1 MRLRLKLVS
10 IHFIVLLML
19 SVSFVVYVPKEA
31 YGSTTTLEGL
41 GDISRYNAVVFGNHK
56 AIGGDIEGAIAVQ
69 GDMDASGYTIVGA
82 AAGTSNIVGEKWV
95 DEGYPSLLLSGK
107 LKKSRE
113 ESFIIQNGIVVMTKE
128 SDPDRIIQSSYDRI
142 VYKEKLEI
150 DAKFN
155 EFRNIVNQVSKNAG
169 QYKTNTPIPNMSHGI
184 GKDINNPNIYV
195 SSELTGKIS
204 VDIRDVFLPNA
215 KDKDFIVMYSDAIE
229 VTFKNGSILYDTN
242 NIGKATDIVPTSQ
255 PYSPNS
261 PFTELYGKM
270 IWVFPNAK
278 KITTEGYGVVGSV
291 FAPNAVLETKGG
303 SINGQAFV
311 GAVQQ
316 TGGFEFHNFKF
327 NWKHWNKP
335 STGKVKIKKVD
346 SNNDNK
352 KLVGA
357 KFKIEDLNGKIVGE
371 LVTNEEGEAISKD
384 LPIGNYTLVEKE
396 APKGYELSKDK
407 IAVKVEKDAEVE
419 IKIGNK
425 KLPDPMG
432 KMKLVKVDISDK
444 NKKLAGAKFHIEDAK
459 GKVVGELITDEKG
472 EAISKDLPIGNY
484 TLVEKE
490 APKGYELS
498 KDKIAV
504 KVEKDAE
511 VEIKIGNKKLPDP
524 MGKMKLVKVD
534 ISDKNKKL
542 AGAKFKIED
551 LNGKIVGELVTNEEG
566 EAISKDL
573 PIGNYTLVEKEA
585 PKGYELSK
593 DKIAVKVEKDA
604 EVEIKIG
611 NKKLPDPMGK
621 MKLVKVDISDK
632 NKKLAG
638 AKFHIE
644 DAKGKVVGELITDEK
659 GEMISKD
666 LPIGNY
672 TLVEIEAPKG
682 YELLKDKIAVKIE
695 KDTVVEIKIENKKL
709 PDPTGQFE
717 IEKVDDKDSE
727 LKLKGAVFQVLDK
740 EGKELSRLIT
750 DEKGKVI
757 SNQLAIGKY
766 TIKEIKAPNGY
777 MLLRDPIEIEI
788 TEAVKKQKIT
798 VKNAKNNWVIPNT
811 GGSGTTIFYVM
822 GIMLMFGVLYF
833 CKKNRI
839 L

>member
-31 YGSTTTLEGL
+31 YGSTTNLEGL

-352 KLVGA
+352 KL
-357 KFKIEDLNGKIVGE
+357 
-371 LVTNEEGEAISKD
+371 
-384 LPIGNYTLVEKE
+384 
-396 APKGYELSKDK
+396 
-407 IAVKVEKDAEVE
+407 
-419 IKIGNK
+419 
-425 KLPDPMG
+425 M
-432 KMKLVKVDISDK
+432 
-444 NKKLAGAKFHIEDAK
+444 
-459 GKVVGELITDEKG
+459 
-472 EAISKDLPIGNY
+472 
-484 TLVEKE
+484 
-490 APKGYELS
+490 
-498 KDKIAV
+498 
-504 KVEKDAE
+504 
-511 VEIKIGNKKLPDP
+511 
-524 MGKMKLVKVD
+524 
-534 ISDKNKKL
+534 
-542 AGAKFKIED
+542 GAKFKIED

-788 TEAVKKQKIT
+788 TEAVKTQKIT

-811 GGSGTTIFYVM
+811 GGSGTTIFYVI

>member
-444 NKKLAGAKFHIEDAK
+444 NKKLAGAKF
-459 GKVVGELITDEKG
+459 
-472 EAISKDLPIGNY
+472 
-484 TLVEKE
+484 
-490 APKGYELS
+490 
-498 KDKIAV
+498 
-504 KVEKDAE
+504 
-511 VEIKIGNKKLPDP
+511 
-524 MGKMKLVKVD
+524 
-534 ISDKNKKL
+534 
-542 AGAKFKIED
+542 KIED

-659 GEMISKD
+659 GEIISKD

-811 GGSGTTIFYVM
+811 GGSGTTIFYVI

>member
-19 SVSFVVYVPKEA
+19 SVSFVVYVPQEA
-31 YGSTTTLEGL
+31 YGSTTNLEGL

-107 LKKSRE
+107 FKKSRE

-195 SSELTGKIS
+195 SSELTGKNNL
-204 VDIRDVFLPNA
+204 DIRDVFLPSA
-215 KDKDFIVMYSDAIE
+215 KDKDFIVMYSDATE

-242 NIGKATDIVPTSQ
+242 NIGRATDIVPTSQ

-261 PFTELYGKM
+261 PFTELYGKV

-327 NWKHWNKP
+327 NWQHWNKP

-444 NKKLAGAKFHIEDAK
+444 NKKLAGAKF
-459 GKVVGELITDEKG
+459 
-472 EAISKDLPIGNY
+472 
-484 TLVEKE
+484 
-490 APKGYELS
+490 
-498 KDKIAV
+498 
-504 KVEKDAE
+504 
-511 VEIKIGNKKLPDP
+511 
-524 MGKMKLVKVD
+524 
-534 ISDKNKKL
+534 
-542 AGAKFKIED
+542 KIED

-566 EAISKDL
+566 EVISKDL
-573 PIGNYTLVEKEA
+573 LIGNYTLVEVEA
-585 PKGYELSK
+585 PKGYELLK
-593 DKIAVKVEKDA
+593 DKITVKIEKDA

-788 TEAVKKQKIT
+788 TEAVKTQKIT

-811 GGSGTTIFYVM
+811 GGSGTTIFYVI

>member
-1 MRLRLKLVS
+1 MRLRFKLVS

-19 SVSFVVYVPKEA
+19 SVSFVVYVPKEV
-31 YGSTTTLEGL
+31 YGSTTNLEGL

-82 AAGTSNIVGEKWV
+82 AAGTSNIVGEKWG

-107 LKKSRE
+107 FKKSRE

-128 SDPDRIIQSSYDRI
+128 SDPDRIIQSPYDRI

-195 SSELTGKIS
+195 SSELTGKINL
-204 VDIRDVFLPNA
+204 DIRDVFLPNA

-229 VTFKNGSILYDTN
+229 VTFKNGSILYDKN
-242 NIGKATDIVPTSQ
+242 NIGRATDIIPTSQ

-261 PFTELYGKM
+261 PFTELYSKM

-444 NKKLAGAKFHIEDAK
+444 NKKLAGAKFKIEDLN
-459 GKVVGELITDEKG
+459 GKIVGELVTNEEG
-472 EAISKDLPIGNY
+472 EVISKDLPIGNY
-484 TLVEKE
+484 TLVEVE
-490 APKGYELS
+490 APKGYELL
-498 KDKIAV
+498 KDKITV
-504 KVEKDAE
+504 KIEKDA
-511 VEIKIGNKKLPDP
+511 VAEIKIGNKKLPDP

-534 ISDKNKKL
+534 T
-542 AGAKFKIED
+542 G
-551 LNGKIVGELVTNEEG
+551 
-566 EAISKDL
+566 
-573 PIGNYTLVEKEA
+573 
-585 PKGYELSK
+585 
-593 DKIAVKVEKDA
+593 
-604 EVEIKIG
+604 
-611 NKKLPDPMGK
+611 
-621 MKLVKVDISDK
+621 DK

-644 DAKGKVVGELITDEK
+644 DSNKKVVGELVTDEK
-659 GEMISKD
+659 GEVISKD
-666 LPIGNY
+666 LLIGNY
-672 TLVEIEAPKG
+672 TVVEIEAPKG

-740 EGKELSRLIT
+740 EGKEVSRLIT
-750 DEKGKVI
+750 NEKGKVI

-788 TEAVKKQKIT
+788 TEAVKTQKIT

-811 GGSGTTIFYVM
+811 GGSGTTIFYVI
-822 GIMLMFGVLYF
+822 GIMLMFAVLYF

>member
-1 MRLRLKLVS
+1 M
-10 IHFIVLLML
+10 VLLML
-19 SVSFVVYVPKEA
+19 CISFVVYVPKA
-31 YGSTTTLEGL
+31 VYGSTINLEGL

-56 AIGGDIEGAIAVQ
+56 AVGGDIEGAIAVQ

-82 AAGTSNIVGEKWV
+82 AAGTSNIVGEKWD

-107 LKKSRE
+107 FKKSRE

-155 EFRNIVNQVSKNAG
+155 EFQNIVSQVSKNAG
-169 QYKTNTPIPNMSHGI
+169 QYKTNTPIPNMSYGI
-184 GKDINNPNIYV
+184 GKDINNPNIYI
-195 SSELTGKIS
+195 SSELIGKIDL
-204 VDIRDVFLPNA
+204 DIRDVFLPNA
-215 KDKDFIVMYSDAIE
+215 KGKDFIVMYSDAIE

-242 NIGKATDIVPTSQ
+242 NIGRATDIIPTSQ

-261 PFTELYGKM
+261 PFTELYGKV

-291 FAPNAVLETKGG
+291 FAPNAVLKTKGG

-444 NKKLAGAKFHIEDAK
+444 NKKLAGAKF
-459 GKVVGELITDEKG
+459 
-472 EAISKDLPIGNY
+472 
-484 TLVEKE
+484 
-490 APKGYELS
+490 
-498 KDKIAV
+498 
-504 KVEKDAE
+504 
-511 VEIKIGNKKLPDP
+511 
-524 MGKMKLVKVD
+524 
-534 ISDKNKKL
+534 
-542 AGAKFKIED
+542 KIED

-566 EAISKDL
+566 EVISKDL
-573 PIGNYTLVEKEA
+573 PIGNYTLVEVEA
-585 PKGYELSK
+585 PKGYELLK
-593 DKIAVKVEKDA
+593 DKITVKIEKDA
-604 EVEIKIG
+604 VVEIKIG

-757 SNQLAIGKY
+757 SNQLTIGKY
-766 TIKEIKAPNGY
+766 MIKEIKAPNGY

-788 TEAVKKQKIT
+788 TETVKTQKIT
-798 VKNAKNNWVIPNT
+798 VKNAKNNWVIPST
-811 GGSGTTIFYVM
+811 GGRGTTIFYVI

-839 L
+839 

>member
-1 MRLRLKLVS
+1 MRLQLKLVS
-10 IHFIVLLML
+10 IHFMVLLML
-19 SVSFVVYVPKEA
+19 CVSFVVYAPKEA
-31 YGSTTTLEGL
+31 YGSTTNLEGL

-56 AIGGDIEGAIAVQ
+56 AVGGDIEGAIAVQ

-82 AAGTSNIVGEKWV
+82 AAGTSNIVGEKWD
-95 DEGYPSLLLSGK
+95 DERYPSLLLSGK
-107 LKKSRE
+107 FKKSRE

-155 EFRNIVNQVSKNAG
+155 EFQNIVSQVSKNTG
-169 QYKTNTPIPNMSHGI
+169 QYKTNTPIPNMSYGI
-184 GKDINNPNIYV
+184 GKDINNPNIYI
-195 SSELTGKIS
+195 SSELIGKIDL
-204 VDIRDVFLPNA
+204 DIRDVFLPNA
-215 KDKDFIVMYSDAIE
+215 KGKDFIVMYSDAIE

-242 NIGKATDIVPTSQ
+242 NIGRATDIIPTSQ

-261 PFTELYGKM
+261 PFTELYGKV

-352 KLVGA
+352 
-357 KFKIEDLNGKIVGE
+357 E
-371 LVTNEEGEAISKD
+371 L
-384 LPIGNYTLVEKE
+384 
-396 APKGYELSKDK
+396 
-407 IAVKVEKDAEVE
+407 
-419 IKIGNK
+419 
-425 KLPDPMG
+425 M
-432 KMKLVKVDISDK
+432 
-444 NKKLAGAKFHIEDAK
+444 GAKFHIEDSNK
-459 GKVVGELITDEKG
+459 KVVGELVTDEKG

-484 TLVEKE
+484 TLVEVE
-490 APKGYELS
+490 APKGYELL

-504 KVEKDAE
+504 KVEKDAV
-511 VEIKIGNKKLPDP
+511 VEIKIGNKKSPDP
-524 MGKMKLVKVD
+524 LGKMKIVKVD
-534 ISDKNKKL
+534 TGDKNKKL

-551 LNGKIVGELVTNEEG
+551 SKGKIVGELVTNEEG
-566 EAISKDL
+566 EAISKEL
-573 PIGNYTLVEKEA
+573 PIGNYTLVE
-585 PKGYELSK
+585 
-593 DKIAVKVEKDA
+593 V
-604 EVEIKIG
+604 
-611 NKKLPDPMGK
+611 
-621 MKLVKVDISDK
+621 
-632 NKKLAG
+632 
-638 AKFHIE
+638 
-644 DAKGKVVGELITDEK
+644 
-659 GEMISKD
+659 
-666 LPIGNY
+666 
-672 TLVEIEAPKG
+672 EAPKG

-709 PDPTGQFE
+709 PDLTGQFE
-717 IEKVDDKDSE
+717 IEKVDDKDIN

-740 EGKELSRLIT
+740 EGKEVTRLTT

-757 SNQLAIGKY
+757 SDQLVLGKY

-777 MLLRDPIEIEI
+777 MLLRDSIEIEI
-788 TEAVKKQKIT
+788 TEAVRTQKLT
-798 VKNAKNNWVIPNT
+798 VKNVKNNWVIPNT
-811 GGSGTTIFYVM
+811 GGSGTTSFYVT
-822 GIMLMFGVLYF
+822 GFVLMLGVLCL

-839 L
+839 

>member
-107 LKKSRE
+107 FKKSRE

-195 SSELTGKIS
+195 SSELTGKINL
-204 VDIRDVFLPNA
+204 DIRDVFLPNA
-215 KDKDFIVMYSDAIE
+215 KDKDFIVMYSNATE

-242 NIGKATDIVPTSQ
+242 NIGRATDIVPTSQ

-261 PFTELYGKM
+261 PFTELYGKV

-327 NWKHWNKP
+327 NWQHWNKP

-357 KFKIEDLNGKIVGE
+357 KFHIEDLKGKIVGE
-371 LVTNEEGEAISKD
+371 LITNEEGEVISKD
-384 LPIGNYTLVEKE
+384 LPIGNYILVEVE
-396 APKGYELSKDK
+396 APKGYELVEDK
-407 IAVKVEKDAEVE
+407 ITVKIEKDAV
-419 IKIGNK
+419 
-425 KLPDPMG
+425 
-432 KMKLVKVDISDK
+432 
-444 NKKLAGAKFHIEDAK
+444 
-459 GKVVGELITDEKG
+459 
-472 EAISKDLPIGNY
+472 
-484 TLVEKE
+484 
-490 APKGYELS
+490 
-498 KDKIAV
+498 
-504 KVEKDAE
+504 

-566 EAISKDL
+566 EVISKDL
-573 PIGNYTLVEKEA
+573 PIGNYTLVEVEA
-585 PKGYELSK
+585 PKGYELLK
-593 DKIAVKVEKDA
+593 DKITVKIEKDA
-604 EVEIKIG
+604 VVEIKIG

-740 EGKELSRLIT
+740 EGKEVSRLIT
-750 DEKGKVI
+750 DEKGKVL

-788 TEAVKKQKIT
+788 TEAVKTQKIT
-798 VKNAKNNWVIPNT
+798 VKNAKHNWVIPNT
-811 GGSGTTIFYVM
+811 GGSGTTIFYVI

>member
-19 SVSFVVYVPKEA
+19 SVSFVIYVPKEV
-31 YGSTTTLEGL
+31 YGSTTNLEGL

-56 AIGGDIEGAIAVQ
+56 AIGGDIEGATAVQ

-82 AAGTSNIVGEKWV
+82 AAGTSNIVGEKWG

-107 LKKSRE
+107 FKKSRE

-195 SSELTGKIS
+195 SSELTGKINL
-204 VDIRDVFLPNA
+204 DIRDVFLPNA

-371 LVTNEEGEAISKD
+371 LVTNED
-384 LPIGNYTLVEKE
+384 
-396 APKGYELSKDK
+396 
-407 IAVKVEKDAEVE
+407 
-419 IKIGNK
+419 
-425 KLPDPMG
+425 
-432 KMKLVKVDISDK
+432 
-444 NKKLAGAKFHIEDAK
+444 
-459 GKVVGELITDEKG
+459 
-472 EAISKDLPIGNY
+472 
-484 TLVEKE
+484 
-490 APKGYELS
+490 
-498 KDKIAV
+498 
-504 KVEKDAE
+504 
-511 VEIKIGNKKLPDP
+511 
-524 MGKMKLVKVD
+524 
-534 ISDKNKKL
+534 
-542 AGAKFKIED
+542 
-551 LNGKIVGELVTNEEG
+551 G

-695 KDTVVEIKIENKKL
+695 KDTVVEIKIENKNL

-788 TEAVKKQKIT
+788 TEAVKTQKIT

-811 GGSGTTIFYVM
+811 GGSGTTIFYVI
-822 GIMLMFGVLYF
+822 GIMLMFAVLYF

>member
-19 SVSFVVYVPKEA
+19 SVSFVVYVPKEV
-31 YGSTTTLEGL
+31 YGSTTNLEGL

-107 LKKSRE
+107 FKKSRE

-195 SSELTGKIS
+195 SSELTGKINL
-204 VDIRDVFLPNA
+204 DIRDVFLPNA
-215 KDKDFIVMYSDAIE
+215 KDKDFIVMYSDATE

-242 NIGKATDIVPTSQ
+242 NIGRATDIVPTSQ

-261 PFTELYGKM
+261 PFTELYGKV
-270 IWVFPNAK
+270 IWFFPNAK

-327 NWKHWNKP
+327 NWQHWNKP

-357 KFKIEDLNGKIVGE
+357 KFHIEDSKGKIVGE
-371 LVTNEEGEAISKD
+371 LLTNEEGEAISKD
-384 LPIGNYTLVEKE
+384 LPIGNYILVEIEAPKDYELLKDKITVKIEKDAVVEIKIGNKKLPDPMGKIKLVKVDISDKNKKLAGAKFHIEDSKGKIVGELVTNEEGEVISKDLPIGNYTLVEVE
-396 APKGYELSKDK
+396 APKGYELLKEK
-407 IAVKVEKDAEVE
+407 ITVKIEKDAVVE

-444 NKKLAGAKFHIEDAK
+444 NKKLAGAKFHIED
-459 GKVVGELITDEKG
+459 
-472 EAISKDLPIGNY
+472 S
-484 TLVEKE
+484 
-490 APKGYELS
+490 
-498 KDKIAV
+498 
-504 KVEKDAE
+504 
-511 VEIKIGNKKLPDP
+511 
-524 MGKMKLVKVD
+524 
-534 ISDKNKKL
+534 
-542 AGAKFKIED
+542 
-551 LNGKIVGELVTNEEG
+551 
-566 EAISKDL
+566 
-573 PIGNYTLVEKEA
+573 
-585 PKGYELSK
+585 
-593 DKIAVKVEKDA
+593 
-604 EVEIKIG
+604 
-611 NKKLPDPMGK
+611 
-621 MKLVKVDISDK
+621 
-632 NKKLAG
+632 
-638 AKFHIE
+638 
-644 DAKGKVVGELITDEK
+644 KGKVVGELITDEK

-709 PDPTGQFE
+709 PDQTGQFE

-740 EGKELSRLIT
+740 EGKEVSRLIT
-750 DEKGKVI
+750 DERGKVI

-788 TEAVKKQKIT
+788 TEAVKTQKIT

-811 GGSGTTIFYVM
+811 GGSGTTIFYVI

-839 L
+839 S

>member
-10 IHFIVLLML
+10 IHFMVLLML
-19 SVSFVVYVPKEA
+19 CVSFVVYAPKEA
-31 YGSTTTLEGL
+31 YGSTTNLEGL
-41 GDISRYNAVVFGNHK
+41 GDISRYNAVVFGNHI
-56 AIGGDIEGAIAVQ
+56 AVGGDIEGAIAVQ

-82 AAGTSNIVGEKWV
+82 AAGTSNIVGEKWD

-107 LKKSRE
+107 FKKSRE

-128 SDPDRIIQSSYDRI
+128 SDPNRIIQSSYDRI

-155 EFRNIVNQVSKNAG
+155 EFHNIVNQVSKNAG
-169 QYKTNTPIPNMSHGI
+169 QYKTNTPIPNMSYGI

-195 SSELTGKIS
+195 SSELVGKINL
-204 VDIRDVFLPNA
+204 DIRDVFLPNA
-215 KDKDFIVMYSDAIE
+215 KGKDFIVMYSDAIE
-229 VTFKNGSILYDTN
+229 VTFKNGAILYDTN
-242 NIGKATDIVPTSQ
+242 NIGRATDIIPTSQ

-261 PFTELYGKM
+261 PFTELYGKVV
-270 IWVFPNAK
+270 WVFPNAK

-327 NWKHWNKP
+327 NWQHWNKP

-352 KLVGA
+352 ELMGA
-357 KFKIEDLNGKIVGE
+357 KFHIEDSNKKVVGE
-371 LVTNEEGEAISKD
+371 LVTNEKGEAISKE
-384 LPIGNYTLVEKE
+384 LPIGNYTLVETE
-396 APKGYELSKDK
+396 APKGYELLKDK
-407 IAVKVEKDAEVE
+407 IVVKIEKDAVVE

-432 KMKLVKVDISDK
+432 KMKLVKVDTGDK
-444 NKKLAGAKFHIEDAK
+444 NKKLAGAKFHIEDSNK
-459 GKVVGELITDEKG
+459 KVVGELVTDEKG
-472 EAISKDLPIGNY
+472 EAISKELPIGNY
-484 TLVEKE
+484 TLVETE
-490 APKGYELS
+490 APKGYELL
-498 KDKIAV
+498 KDKIVV
-504 KVEKDAE
+504 KIEKDAV

-534 ISDKNKKL
+534 T
-542 AGAKFKIED
+542 G
-551 LNGKIVGELVTNEEG
+551 
-566 EAISKDL
+566 
-573 PIGNYTLVEKEA
+573 
-585 PKGYELSK
+585 
-593 DKIAVKVEKDA
+593 
-604 EVEIKIG
+604 
-611 NKKLPDPMGK
+611 
-621 MKLVKVDISDK
+621 DK

-644 DAKGKVVGELITDEK
+644 DSNKKVVGELVTDEK
-659 GEMISKD
+659 GEAISKE

-672 TLVEIEAPKG
+672 TLVEVEAPKG

-695 KDTVVEIKIENKKL
+695 KDTVVEIKIGNKKL

-717 IEKVDDKDSE
+717 IEKVDDKDIN

-740 EGKELSRLIT
+740 EGKEVTRLTT

-757 SNQLAIGKY
+757 SNQLVLGKY

-788 TEAVKKQKIT
+788 TEAVRTQKLT
-798 VKNAKNNWVIPNT
+798 VKNVKNNWVIPNT
-811 GGSGTTIFYVM
+811 GGSGTTSFYVI
-822 GIMLMFGVLYF
+822 GFVLMFGVLYF
-833 CKKNRI
+833 CKKNRYI
-839 L
+839 R

>member
-195 SSELTGKIS
+195 SSELTGKINL
-204 VDIRDVFLPNA
+204 DIRDVFLPNA

-425 KLPDPMG
+425 KLPD
-432 KMKLVKVDISDK
+432 S
-444 NKKLAGAKFHIEDAK
+444 
-459 GKVVGELITDEKG
+459 
-472 EAISKDLPIGNY
+472 
-484 TLVEKE
+484 
-490 APKGYELS
+490 
-498 KDKIAV
+498 
-504 KVEKDAE
+504 
-511 VEIKIGNKKLPDP
+511 

-551 LNGKIVGELVTNEEG
+551 LNGKIVGELVTNEKG
-566 EAISKDL
+566 EVISKDL
-573 PIGNYTLVEKEA
+573 PIGNYTLVEIEA
-585 PKGYELSK
+585 PKGYELLK
-593 DKIAVKVEKDA
+593 DKITVKIEKDA

-788 TEAVKKQKIT
+788 TEAVKTQKIT

-811 GGSGTTIFYVM
+811 GGSGTTIFYVI

>member
-155 EFRNIVNQVSKNAG
+155 EFRNIVNQVNKNAG

-278 KITTEGYGVVGSV
+278 KITAEGYGVVGSV

-472 EAISKDLPIGNY
+472 E
-484 TLVEKE
+484 
-490 APKGYELS
+490 
-498 KDKIAV
+498 
-504 KVEKDAE
+504 
-511 VEIKIGNKKLPDP
+511 
-524 MGKMKLVKVD
+524 
-534 ISDKNKKL
+534 
-542 AGAKFKIED
+542 
-551 LNGKIVGELVTNEEG
+551 
-566 EAISKDL
+566 
-573 PIGNYTLVEKEA
+573 
-585 PKGYELSK
+585 
-593 DKIAVKVEKDA
+593 
-604 EVEIKIG
+604 
-611 NKKLPDPMGK
+611 
-621 MKLVKVDISDK
+621 
-632 NKKLAG
+632 
-638 AKFHIE
+638 
-644 DAKGKVVGELITDEK
+644 
-659 GEMISKD
+659 MISKD

-709 PDPTGQFE
+709 PDPAGQFE

-788 TEAVKKQKIT
+788 TEAVKTQKIT

-811 GGSGTTIFYVM
+811 GGSGTTIFYVI

>member
-19 SVSFVVYVPKEA
+19 SVSFVLYVPKEA
-31 YGSTTTLEGL
+31 YGSTTNLEGL

-82 AAGTSNIVGEKWV
+82 AAGTSNIVGEKWG

-107 LKKSRE
+107 FKKSRE
-113 ESFIIQNGIVVMTKE
+113 ESFIIQNGIVVMTEE

-195 SSELTGKIS
+195 SSELTGKINL
-204 VDIRDVFLPNA
+204 DIRDVFLPNA
-215 KDKDFIVMYSDAIE
+215 KDKDFIVMYSDATE

-242 NIGKATDIVPTSQ
+242 NIGRATDIVPTSQ

-261 PFTELYGKM
+261 PFTELYSKV

-352 KLVGA
+352 KLEGA
-357 KFKIEDLNGKIVGE
+357 KFKIEDSKGKIVGE

-396 APKGYELSKDK
+396 APKGYELLKDNITVK
-407 IAVKVEKDAEVE
+407 IEKDAVVE

-444 NKKLAGAKFHIEDAK
+444 NKKLARAKFHIED
-459 GKVVGELITDEKG
+459 
-472 EAISKDLPIGNY
+472 S
-484 TLVEKE
+484 
-490 APKGYELS
+490 
-498 KDKIAV
+498 
-504 KVEKDAE
+504 
-511 VEIKIGNKKLPDP
+511 NKK
-524 MGKMKLVKVD
+524 V
-534 ISDKNKKL
+534 
-542 AGAKFKIED
+542 
-551 LNGKIVGELVTNEEG
+551 VGELVTNEEG
-566 EAISKDL
+566 EVISKNL
-573 PIGNYTLVEKEA
+573 PIGNYTV
-585 PKGYELSK
+585 
-593 DKIAVKVEKDA
+593 
-604 EVEIKIG
+604 
-611 NKKLPDPMGK
+611 
-621 MKLVKVDISDK
+621 
-632 NKKLAG
+632 
-638 AKFHIE
+638 
-644 DAKGKVVGELITDEK
+644 
-659 GEMISKD
+659 
-666 LPIGNY
+666 
-672 TLVEIEAPKG
+672 VEIEAPKG

-695 KDTVVEIKIENKKL
+695 KDTVVEIKIGNKKL

-717 IEKVDDKDSE
+717 IEKVDDMDSE

-740 EGKELSRLIT
+740 EGKEVSRLIT

-777 MLLRDPIEIEI
+777 MLLRDSIEIEI
-788 TEAVKKQKIT
+788 TEAVKTQKIT

-811 GGSGTTIFYVM
+811 GGRGTTIFYVI

>member
-31 YGSTTTLEGL
+31 YGSTTNLESL

-107 LKKSRE
+107 FKKSKE

-195 SSELTGKIS
+195 SSELTGKINL
-204 VDIRDVFLPNA
+204 DIRDVFLPSA
-215 KDKDFIVMYSDAIE
+215 KDKDFIVMYSDATE

-242 NIGKATDIVPTSQ
+242 NIGRATDIVPTSQ

-261 PFTELYGKM
+261 PFTELYGKV

-278 KITTEGYGVVGSV
+278 KIITEGYGVVGSV

-327 NWKHWNKP
+327 NWQHWNKP

-352 KLVGA
+352 KLEGA
-357 KFKIEDLNGKIVGE
+357 KFKIEDSKGKIVGE

-384 LPIGNYTLVEKE
+384 LPIGNYTLVEVE
-396 APKGYELSKDK
+396 APKGYELLKEK
-407 IAVKVEKDAEVE
+407 ITVKIEKDAVVE

-444 NKKLAGAKFHIEDAK
+444 NKKLARAKFHIEDSK
-459 GKVVGELITDEKG
+459 GKIVGELVTNEEG
-472 EAISKDLPIGNY
+472 EVISKDLPIGNY
-484 TLVEKE
+484 TLVE
-490 APKGYELS
+490 
-498 KDKIAV
+498 V
-504 KVEKDAE
+504 
-511 VEIKIGNKKLPDP
+511 
-524 MGKMKLVKVD
+524 
-534 ISDKNKKL
+534 
-542 AGAKFKIED
+542 
-551 LNGKIVGELVTNEEG
+551 
-566 EAISKDL
+566 
-573 PIGNYTLVEKEA
+573 
-585 PKGYELSK
+585 
-593 DKIAVKVEKDA
+593 
-604 EVEIKIG
+604 
-611 NKKLPDPMGK
+611 
-621 MKLVKVDISDK
+621 
-632 NKKLAG
+632 
-638 AKFHIE
+638 
-644 DAKGKVVGELITDEK
+644 
-659 GEMISKD
+659 
-666 LPIGNY
+666 
-672 TLVEIEAPKG
+672 EAPKG
-682 YELLKDKIAVKIE
+682 YELLKEKITVKIE
-695 KDTVVEIKIENKKL
+695 KDAVVEIKIGNKKL

-717 IEKVDDKDSE
+717 IEKVDDMDSE

-740 EGKELSRLIT
+740 EGKEVSRLIT

-788 TEAVKKQKIT
+788 TEAVKTQKIT

-811 GGSGTTIFYVM
+811 GGSGTTIFYVI
-822 GIMLMFGVLYF
+822 GIMLMFAVLYF
-833 CKKNRI
+833 YKKNRI

>member
-242 NIGKATDIVPTSQ
+242 NIGKAADIVPTSQ

-444 NKKLAGAKFHIEDAK
+444 NKKLAGAKFKIEDLN
-459 GKVVGELITDEKG
+459 GKIVGELVTNEEG
-472 EAISKDLPIGNY
+472 EVISKDLPIGNY
-484 TLVEKE
+484 TLVEVE
-490 APKGYELS
+490 APKGYELL
-498 KDKIAV
+498 KDKITV
-504 KVEKDAE
+504 KIEKDA
-511 VEIKIGNKKLPDP
+511 VAEIKIGNKKLPDP

-534 ISDKNKKL
+534 T
-542 AGAKFKIED
+542 G
-551 LNGKIVGELVTNEEG
+551 
-566 EAISKDL
+566 
-573 PIGNYTLVEKEA
+573 
-585 PKGYELSK
+585 
-593 DKIAVKVEKDA
+593 
-604 EVEIKIG
+604 
-611 NKKLPDPMGK
+611 
-621 MKLVKVDISDK
+621 DK

-644 DAKGKVVGELITDEK
+644 DSNKKVVGELVTNEE
-659 GEMISKD
+659 GEVISKN

-672 TLVEIEAPKG
+672 TVVEIEAPKG

-740 EGKELSRLIT
+740 EGKEVSRLIT
-750 DEKGKVI
+750 NEKGKVI

-788 TEAVKKQKIT
+788 TEAVKTQKIT

-811 GGSGTTIFYVM
+811 GGSGTTIFYVI
-822 GIMLMFGVLYF
+822 GIMLMFAVLYF

>member
-107 LKKSRE
+107 FKKSRE

-195 SSELTGKIS
+195 SSELTGKINL
-204 VDIRDVFLPNA
+204 DIRDVFLPNA

-229 VTFKNGSILYDTN
+229 VTFKNGAILYDTN
-242 NIGKATDIVPTSQ
+242 NVGKATDIVPTSQ

-327 NWKHWNKP
+327 NWQHWNKP

-357 KFKIEDLNGKIVGE
+357 KFHIEDSKGKIVGE
-371 LVTNEEGEAISKD
+371 LVTNEEGEVISKD
-384 LPIGNYTLVEKE
+384 LPIGNYTLVEVE
-396 APKGYELSKDK
+396 APKGYELLKDK
-407 IAVKVEKDAEVE
+407 ITVKIEKDAV
-419 IKIGNK
+419 
-425 KLPDPMG
+425 
-432 KMKLVKVDISDK
+432 
-444 NKKLAGAKFHIEDAK
+444 
-459 GKVVGELITDEKG
+459 
-472 EAISKDLPIGNY
+472 
-484 TLVEKE
+484 
-490 APKGYELS
+490 
-498 KDKIAV
+498 
-504 KVEKDAE
+504 

-566 EAISKDL
+566 EVISKDL
-573 PIGNYTLVEKEA
+573 PIGNYTLVEVEA
-585 PKGYELSK
+585 PKGYELLK
-593 DKIAVKVEKDA
+593 DKITVKIEKDA
-604 EVEIKIG
+604 VAEIKIG

-621 MKLVKVDISDK
+621 MKLVKVDMGDK

-644 DAKGKVVGELITDEK
+644 DSNKKVVGELVTDEK
-659 GEMISKD
+659 GEVISKD

-695 KDTVVEIKIENKKL
+695 KDTVVEIKIGNKKL

-740 EGKELSRLIT
+740 EGKEVSRLIT
-750 DEKGKVI
+750 NEKGKVI

-766 TIKEIKAPNGY
+766 KIKEIKAPNGY

-788 TEAVKKQKIT
+788 TEAVKTQKIT

-811 GGSGTTIFYVM
+811 GGSGTTIFYVI
-822 GIMLMFGVLYF
+822 GIMLMFAVLYF

>member
-1 MRLRLKLVS
+1 
-10 IHFIVLLML
+10 ML
-19 SVSFVVYVPKEA
+19 SVSFVIYVPKEV
-31 YGSTTTLEGL
+31 YGSTTNLEGL

-107 LKKSRE
+107 FKKSRE

-195 SSELTGKIS
+195 SSELTGKINL
-204 VDIRDVFLPNA
+204 DIRDVFLPSA
-215 KDKDFIVMYSDAIE
+215 KDKDFIVMYSDATE

-242 NIGKATDIVPTSQ
+242 NIGRATDIVPTSQ

-261 PFTELYGKM
+261 SFTELYGKV

-278 KITTEGYGVVGSV
+278 KIITEGYGVVGSV

-327 NWKHWNKP
+327 NWQHWNKP
-335 STGKVKIKKVD
+335 STGKIKIKKVD
-346 SNNDNK
+346 SNNVNK
-352 KLVGA
+352 KLIGA
-357 KFKIEDLNGKIVGE
+357 KFHIEDSNKKVVGE

-384 LPIGNYTLVEKE
+384 LPKGNYTLVEIE
-396 APKGYELSKDK
+396 APKDYELLKDK
-407 IAVKVEKDAEVE
+407 IAVKVEKDAVVE
-419 IKIGNK
+419 IKIG
-425 KLPDPMG
+425 
-432 KMKLVKVDISDK
+432 
-444 NKKLAGAKFHIEDAK
+444 
-459 GKVVGELITDEKG
+459 
-472 EAISKDLPIGNY
+472 
-484 TLVEKE
+484 
-490 APKGYELS
+490 
-498 KDKIAV
+498 
-504 KVEKDAE
+504 
-511 VEIKIGNKKLPDP
+511 
-524 MGKMKLVKVD
+524 
-534 ISDKNKKL
+534 
-542 AGAKFKIED
+542 
-551 LNGKIVGELVTNEEG
+551 
-566 EAISKDL
+566 
-573 PIGNYTLVEKEA
+573 
-585 PKGYELSK
+585 
-593 DKIAVKVEKDA
+593 
-604 EVEIKIG
+604 
-611 NKKLPDPMGK
+611 
-621 MKLVKVDISDK
+621 
-632 NKKLAG
+632 
-638 AKFHIE
+638 
-644 DAKGKVVGELITDEK
+644 
-659 GEMISKD
+659 
-666 LPIGNY
+666 
-672 TLVEIEAPKG
+672 
-682 YELLKDKIAVKIE
+682 
-695 KDTVVEIKIENKKL
+695 NKKL

-717 IEKVDDKDSE
+717 IEKVDDKDIN
-727 LKLKGAVFQVLDK
+727 LKLQGAIFQVLDK
-740 EGKELSRLIT
+740 EGKEVARLTT

-757 SNQLAIGKY
+757 SSQLVLGKY

-788 TEAVKKQKIT
+788 TEAVKTQKIT

-811 GGSGTTIFYVM
+811 GGSGTTIFYVI

>member
-1 MRLRLKLVS
+1 M
-10 IHFIVLLML
+10 VLLML
-19 SVSFVVYVPKEA
+19 CVSFVVYAPKEA
-31 YGSTTTLEGL
+31 YGSTTNLEGL

-56 AIGGDIEGAIAVQ
+56 AVGGDIEGAIAVQ

-82 AAGTSNIVGEKWV
+82 AAGTSNIVGGKWD
-95 DEGYPSLLLSGK
+95 DERYPSLLLSGK
-107 LKKSRE
+107 FKKSRE

-155 EFRNIVNQVSKNAG
+155 EFQNIVSQVSKNAG
-169 QYKTNTPIPNMSHGI
+169 QYKTNTPIPNMSYGI
-184 GKDINNPNIYV
+184 GKDINNPNIYI
-195 SSELTGKIS
+195 SSELIGKIDL
-204 VDIRDVFLPNA
+204 DIRDVFLPNA
-215 KDKDFIVMYSDAIE
+215 KGKDFIVMYSDAIE

-242 NIGKATDIVPTSQ
+242 NIGRATDIIPTSQ
-255 PYSPNS
+255 PYSPDS
-261 PFTELYGKM
+261 PFTELYSKM

-335 STGKVKIKKVD
+335 SIGKVKIKKVD

-357 KFKIEDLNGKIVGE
+357 KFKIEDSKGKIVGE

-384 LPIGNYTLVEKE
+384 LPIGNYTLVEIE
-396 APKGYELSKDK
+396 APKGYELLKDK
-407 IAVKVEKDAEVE
+407 ITVKIEKSAVVE

-432 KMKLVKVDISDK
+432 KMKLVKVDTRDK
-444 NKKLAGAKFHIEDAK
+444 NKKLAGAKFKIEDSK
-459 GKVVGELITDEKG
+459 GKVVGDLVTNEEG
-472 EAISKDLPIGNY
+472 EAISKELPIGNY
-484 TLVEKE
+484 ILVEVE
-490 APKGYELS
+490 APKGYELL

-504 KVEKDAE
+504 KIEKDVI

-534 ISDKNKKL
+534 TRDKNKKL
-542 AGAKFKIED
+542 AGAKFHIED
-551 LNGKIVGELVTNEEG
+551 SNKKVVGELVTNEEG
-566 EAISKDL
+566 EAISKEL
-573 PIGNYTLVEKEA
+573 PIGNYTLVE
-585 PKGYELSK
+585 
-593 DKIAVKVEKDA
+593 V
-604 EVEIKIG
+604 
-611 NKKLPDPMGK
+611 
-621 MKLVKVDISDK
+621 
-632 NKKLAG
+632 
-638 AKFHIE
+638 
-644 DAKGKVVGELITDEK
+644 
-659 GEMISKD
+659 
-666 LPIGNY
+666 
-672 TLVEIEAPKG
+672 EAPKG

-695 KDTVVEIKIENKKL
+695 KDTVVEIKIGNKKL

-717 IEKVDDKDSE
+717 IEKVDDKDIN

-740 EGKELSRLIT
+740 EGKEVTRLTT

-757 SNQLAIGKY
+757 SDQLVLGKY

-777 MLLRDPIEIEI
+777 MLLRDSIEIEI
-788 TEAVKKQKIT
+788 TEAVRTQKLT
-798 VKNAKNNWVIPNT
+798 VKNVKNNWVIPNT
-811 GGSGTTIFYVM
+811 GGSGTTSFYVT
-822 GIMLMFGVLYF
+822 GFVLMLGVLCL

-839 L
+839 

>member
-19 SVSFVVYVPKEA
+19 SVSFVIYVPKEV
-31 YGSTTTLEGL
+31 YGSTTNLEGL

-107 LKKSRE
+107 FKKSRE

-155 EFRNIVNQVSKNAG
+155 EFRNLVNQVSKNAG

-195 SSELTGKIS
+195 SSELTGKINL
-204 VDIRDVFLPNA
+204 DIRDVFLPNA
-215 KDKDFIVMYSDAIE
+215 KDKDFIVMYSDVTE

-242 NIGKATDIVPTSQ
+242 NIGRATDIVPTSQ

-261 PFTELYGKM
+261 PFTELYGKV

-327 NWKHWNKP
+327 NWQHWNKP

-357 KFKIEDLNGKIVGE
+357 KF
-371 LVTNEEGEAISKD
+371 
-384 LPIGNYTLVEKE
+384 
-396 APKGYELSKDK
+396 
-407 IAVKVEKDAEVE
+407 
-419 IKIGNK
+419 
-425 KLPDPMG
+425 
-432 KMKLVKVDISDK
+432 
-444 NKKLAGAKFHIEDAK
+444 HIEDSK

-472 EAISKDLPIGNY
+472 EMISKDLPIGNY
-484 TLVEKE
+484 TLVEVE
-490 APKGYELS
+490 APKGYELL
-498 KDKIAV
+498 KEKITV
-504 KVEKDAE
+504 KIEKDAV

-551 LNGKIVGELVTNEEG
+551 SKGKIVGELVTNEEG
-566 EAISKDL
+566 EVISKDL
-573 PIGNYTLVEKEA
+573 PIGNYIV
-585 PKGYELSK
+585 
-593 DKIAVKVEKDA
+593 
-604 EVEIKIG
+604 
-611 NKKLPDPMGK
+611 
-621 MKLVKVDISDK
+621 
-632 NKKLAG
+632 
-638 AKFHIE
+638 
-644 DAKGKVVGELITDEK
+644 
-659 GEMISKD
+659 
-666 LPIGNY
+666 
-672 TLVEIEAPKG
+672 VEIEAPKG

-695 KDTVVEIKIENKKL
+695 KDTVVEIKIGNKKL

-740 EGKELSRLIT
+740 EGKEVSRLIT

-788 TEAVKKQKIT
+788 TEAVKTQKIT

-811 GGSGTTIFYVM
+811 GGSGTTIFYVI

>member
-31 YGSTTTLEGL
+31 YGSTTNLEGL

-82 AAGTSNIVGEKWV
+82 AAGTSNIVGEKWG

-107 LKKSRE
+107 FKKSRE

-195 SSELTGKIS
+195 SSELTGKINL
-204 VDIRDVFLPNA
+204 DIRDVFLPNA
-215 KDKDFIVMYSDAIE
+215 KDKDFIVMYSDATE

-242 NIGKATDIVPTSQ
+242 NIGRATDIVPTSQ

-261 PFTELYGKM
+261 PFTELYGKV

-278 KITTEGYGVVGSV
+278 KIITEGYGVVGSV

-327 NWKHWNKP
+327 NWQHWNKP

-352 KLVGA
+352 KLEGA
-357 KFKIEDLNGKIVGE
+357 KFKIEDSKGKIVGE

-396 APKGYELSKDK
+396 APKGYELLKDNITVK
-407 IAVKVEKDAEVE
+407 IEKDAVVE

-444 NKKLAGAKFHIEDAK
+444 NKKLARAKFKIEDSK
-459 GKVVGELITDEKG
+459 GKIVGELVTNEEG
-472 EAISKDLPIGNY
+472 EVISKDLPIGNY
-484 TLVEKE
+484 TLVE
-490 APKGYELS
+490 
-498 KDKIAV
+498 V
-504 KVEKDAE
+504 
-511 VEIKIGNKKLPDP
+511 
-524 MGKMKLVKVD
+524 
-534 ISDKNKKL
+534 
-542 AGAKFKIED
+542 
-551 LNGKIVGELVTNEEG
+551 
-566 EAISKDL
+566 
-573 PIGNYTLVEKEA
+573 
-585 PKGYELSK
+585 
-593 DKIAVKVEKDA
+593 
-604 EVEIKIG
+604 
-611 NKKLPDPMGK
+611 
-621 MKLVKVDISDK
+621 
-632 NKKLAG
+632 
-638 AKFHIE
+638 
-644 DAKGKVVGELITDEK
+644 
-659 GEMISKD
+659 
-666 LPIGNY
+666 
-672 TLVEIEAPKG
+672 EAPKG
-682 YELLKDKIAVKIE
+682 YELLKEKITVKIE
-695 KDTVVEIKIENKKL
+695 KDVVVEIKIGNKKL

-717 IEKVDDKDSE
+717 IEKVDDKDIN
-727 LKLKGAVFQVLDK
+727 LKLQGAIFQVLDK
-740 EGKELSRLIT
+740 EGKEVARLTT

-757 SNQLAIGKY
+757 SSQLVLGKY

-788 TEAVKKQKIT
+788 TEAVKTQKIT

-811 GGSGTTIFYVM
+811 GGSGTTIFYVI
-822 GIMLMFGVLYF
+822 GIMLMFAVLYF
-833 CKKNRI
+833 YKKNRI

>member
-19 SVSFVVYVPKEA
+19 SVSFVIYVPKEV
-31 YGSTTTLEGL
+31 YGSTTNLEGL

-56 AIGGDIEGAIAVQ
+56 AIGGDIEGATAVQ

-82 AAGTSNIVGEKWV
+82 AAGTSNIVGEKWG

-107 LKKSRE
+107 FKKSRE

-195 SSELTGKIS
+195 SSELTGKINL
-204 VDIRDVFLPNA
+204 DIRDVFLPNA

-444 NKKLAGAKFHIEDAK
+444 NKKLAGAKF
-459 GKVVGELITDEKG
+459 
-472 EAISKDLPIGNY
+472 
-484 TLVEKE
+484 
-490 APKGYELS
+490 
-498 KDKIAV
+498 
-504 KVEKDAE
+504 
-511 VEIKIGNKKLPDP
+511 
-524 MGKMKLVKVD
+524 
-534 ISDKNKKL
+534 
-542 AGAKFKIED
+542 KIED

-566 EAISKDL
+566 EVISKDL
-573 PIGNYTLVEKEA
+573 PIGNYTLVEVEA
-585 PKGYELSK
+585 PKGYELLK
-593 DKIAVKVEKDA
+593 DKITVKIEKDA

-788 TEAVKKQKIT
+788 TEAVKTQKIT

-811 GGSGTTIFYVM
+811 GGSGTTIFYVI
-822 GIMLMFGVLYF
+822 GIMLMFAVLYF

>member
-1 MRLRLKLVS
+1 
-10 IHFIVLLML
+10 ML

-107 LKKSRE
+107 FKKSRE

-444 NKKLAGAKFHIEDAK
+444 NKKLAGAKF
-459 GKVVGELITDEKG
+459 
-472 EAISKDLPIGNY
+472 
-484 TLVEKE
+484 
-490 APKGYELS
+490 
-498 KDKIAV
+498 
-504 KVEKDAE
+504 
-511 VEIKIGNKKLPDP
+511 
-524 MGKMKLVKVD
+524 
-534 ISDKNKKL
+534 
-542 AGAKFKIED
+542 KIED

-566 EAISKDL
+566 EVISKDL
-573 PIGNYTLVEKEA
+573 PIGNYILVEVEA
-585 PKGYELSK
+585 PKGYELVK
-593 DKIAVKVEKDA
+593 DKITVKIEKDA
-604 EVEIKIG
+604 VVEIKIG

-788 TEAVKKQKIT
+788 TEAVKTQKIT

-811 GGSGTTIFYVM
+811 GGSGTTIFYVI

>member
-19 SVSFVVYVPKEA
+19 SVSFVIYVPKEV
-31 YGSTTTLEGL
+31 YGSTTNLEGL

-107 LKKSRE
+107 FKKSRE

-195 SSELTGKIS
+195 SSELTGKINL
-204 VDIRDVFLPNA
+204 DIRDVFLPSA
-215 KDKDFIVMYSDAIE
+215 KDKDFIVMYSDATE
-229 VTFKNGSILYDTN
+229 VTFKNGAILYDTN
-242 NIGKATDIVPTSQ
+242 NIGRATDIIPTSQ
-255 PYSPNS
+255 PYSSNS
-261 PFTELYGKM
+261 PFTELYGKV

-327 NWKHWNKP
+327 NWQHWNKP

-357 KFKIEDLNGKIVGE
+357 KFHIEDSKGKIVGE
-371 LVTNEEGEAISKD
+371 LVTNKEGEVISKD
-384 LPIGNYTLVEKE
+384 LPIGNYTLVEVE
-396 APKGYELSKDK
+396 APKGYELLKEK
-407 IAVKVEKDAEVE
+407 ITVKIEKDAVVE
-419 IKIGNK
+419 TKIGNK

-444 NKKLAGAKFHIEDAK
+444 NKKLAGAKFHIED
-459 GKVVGELITDEKG
+459 
-472 EAISKDLPIGNY
+472 SK
-484 TLVEKE
+484 
-490 APKGYELS
+490 
-498 KDKIAV
+498 
-504 KVEKDAE
+504 
-511 VEIKIGNKKLPDP
+511 
-524 MGKMKLVKVD
+524 
-534 ISDKNKKL
+534 
-542 AGAKFKIED
+542 
-551 LNGKIVGELVTNEEG
+551 GKIVGELVTNEEG
-566 EAISKDL
+566 EVISKDL
-573 PIGNYTLVEKEA
+573 AIGNYTLVE
-585 PKGYELSK
+585 
-593 DKIAVKVEKDA
+593 V
-604 EVEIKIG
+604 
-611 NKKLPDPMGK
+611 
-621 MKLVKVDISDK
+621 
-632 NKKLAG
+632 
-638 AKFHIE
+638 
-644 DAKGKVVGELITDEK
+644 
-659 GEMISKD
+659 
-666 LPIGNY
+666 
-672 TLVEIEAPKG
+672 EAPKG
-682 YELLKDKIAVKIE
+682 YELLKEKITVKVE
-695 KDTVVEIKIENKKL
+695 KDAVVEIKIGNKKL

-717 IEKVDDKDSE
+717 IEKVDDMDSE

-740 EGKELSRLIT
+740 EGKEVSRLIT

-788 TEAVKKQKIT
+788 TEAVKTQKIT

-811 GGSGTTIFYVM
+811 GGSGTTIFYVI
-822 GIMLMFGVLYF
+822 GIMLMFAVLYF

>member
-1 MRLRLKLVS
+1 MRLRFKLVS

-19 SVSFVVYVPKEA
+19 SVSFVVYVPKEV

-82 AAGTSNIVGEKWV
+82 AAGTSNIVGEKWG

-107 LKKSRE
+107 FKKSRE

-195 SSELTGKIS
+195 SSELTGKINL
-204 VDIRDVFLPNA
+204 DIRDVFLPNA

-407 IAVKVEKDAEVE
+407 IAVK
-419 IKIGNK
+419 I
-425 KLPDPMG
+425 
-432 KMKLVKVDISDK
+432 
-444 NKKLAGAKFHIEDAK
+444 
-459 GKVVGELITDEKG
+459 
-472 EAISKDLPIGNY
+472 
-484 TLVEKE
+484 
-490 APKGYELS
+490 
-498 KDKIAV
+498 
-504 KVEKDAE
+504 
-511 VEIKIGNKKLPDP
+511 
-524 MGKMKLVKVD
+524 
-534 ISDKNKKL
+534 
-542 AGAKFKIED
+542 
-551 LNGKIVGELVTNEEG
+551 
-566 EAISKDL
+566 
-573 PIGNYTLVEKEA
+573 
-585 PKGYELSK
+585 
-593 DKIAVKVEKDA
+593 EKDA

-788 TEAVKKQKIT
+788 TEAVKTQKIT

-811 GGSGTTIFYVM
+811 GGSGTTIFYVI